1 MKHTHHHHE
10 HHHNHGKAP
19 IISYLTGLILALV
32 GLFLRHSNPS
42 LANVTFVL
50 SALLAGYHVIIMEGV
65 SQTWHETVEHR
76 SFKPNAHILMGL
88 ASIGSMVLG
97 EYWEGALLILI
108 FAGAHFLE
116 DWAQGKSQREISK
129 LMAINPTTA
138 RKIMSDGSLE
148 IVSVDSLQIGDQLQ
162 VLNGDRV
169 PIDGVILSGRT
180 SIDESTLNGE
190 SLPKEKTAGDLVYGS
205 TLNGTGSFTMEVST
219 EPSNTLFAK
228 IIQLVEQNQTNQ
240 APVASFIQQ
249 YEPSYV
255 NLVLILVICYILFS
269 SLLFNIDIASSFYRG
284 LVLLVSASPCAL
296 AASTVSATLSATST
310 LARKGVMS
318 KGSVFL
324 DRLAQ
329 LQAIAFDKTGTLT
342 RGQLEVTDVIIDDEF
357 DPSMIHNIVVALER
371 ESNHPLAQAMLRYF
385 TAKQVL
391 ELEVNNIIGHGL
403 EAHYHGDLYQ
413 LGKPTEEIAS
423 TQPELSQ
430 QGYTLAQEGKTVTY
444 LARNGQL
451 IAVIALMDE
460 IKDDAPSVI
469 QYFKQHQIHTTLITG
484 DSKETGEA
492 VGKQLQLDT
501 VLANVLPEEKSNLVA
516 SQKQQHGTIAMVGD
530 GVNDAPALVQADI
543 GIAMGQGTDVAIEV
557 SDLVLMQNDLSRLV
571 EAHQLAH
578 KMTRIIRQ
586 NIIFGLAVVIFLIT
600 VNLLGLSNITLSV
613 IVHEGSTLVVILN
626 GLRLLKG

>member
-1 MKHTHHHHE
+1 M
-10 HHHNHGKAP
+10 
-19 IISYLTGLILALV
+19 
-32 GLFLRHSNPS
+32 
-42 LANVTFVL
+42 
-50 SALLAGYHVIIMEGV
+50 
-65 SQTWHETVEHR
+65 
-76 SFKPNAHILMGL
+76 
-88 ASIGSMVLG
+88 
-97 EYWEGALLILI
+97 
-108 FAGAHFLE
+108 
-116 DWAQGKSQREISK
+116 
-129 LMAINPTTA
+129 
-138 RKIMSDGSLE
+138 
-148 IVSVDSLQIGDQLQ
+148 
-162 VLNGDRV
+162 
-169 PIDGVILSGRT
+169 
-180 SIDESTLNGE
+180 
-190 SLPKEKTAGDLVYGS
+190 
-205 TLNGTGSFTMEVST
+205 
-219 EPSNTLFAK
+219 
-228 IIQLVEQNQTNQ
+228 
-240 APVASFIQQ
+240 
-249 YEPSYV
+249 
-255 NLVLILVICYILFS
+255 VLILVICYILFS